1 MKKTMYNEKTVG
13 ELKAS
18 STEARTDLLNLRV
31 EKEQRKTKNL
41 HSISNKKK
49 DLARILTALNNKGS
63 SK

>member
-18 STEARTDLLNLRV
+18 STEARKDLLNLRV